1 MTDLQIA
8 ISVAAVIAVTLVL
21 GFNIR
26 EWSKAKKRIAQQQ
39 VIVAAD
45 EPVLQPVVERLIEPV
60 LPSLISESIA
70 ELTWQSPCALS
81 RIQQEIRGWR
91 RVGSKPLAYGW
102 RVAGAV
108 EMQAEPASQEVTGLS
123 IGVLLATRQGP
134 LNAMEYSEWQEAVTR
149 LASNLGAQAAI
160 PSMTEALA
168 KARALD
174 QQCAAVDAQLTIA
187 VTTSGVLSAASINS
201 AAQAA
206 GLESRGELRFGM
218 GLLHQQRFAVFPGD
232 RGMSLVLL
240 LDVPRTQAPQLAFQ
254 EMCQTA
260 QTLAAVLSGTVTDE
274 AGRPLQPADLERIE
288 EQIGQRAA
296 QLSDMGIE
304 PGSPIAQRLF
314 L

>member
-21 GFNIR
+21 VFNVR

-39 VIVAAD
+39 VVVAAD
-45 EPVLQPVVERLIEPV
+45 EPVLQPLVERLIEPV

-70 ELTWQSPCALS
+70 ELTWQSPCAFS

-91 RVGSKPLAYGW
+91 RVGSKPLAFGW
-102 RVAGAV
+102 RIAGSD
-108 EMQAEPASQEVTGLS
+108 EMQAEPASHEITGLS
-123 IGVLLATRQGP
+123 VGILLATRQGP
-134 LNAMEYSEWQEAVTR
+134 LNAMEYSEWQEALTK
-149 LASNLGAQAAI
+149 LANSLGAQVAI
-160 PSMTEALA
+160 PSMTETLA

-187 VTTSGVLSAASINS
+187 VTTTGVLSAASITS

-218 GLLHQQRFAVFPGD
+218 GPLHQQRFAVFPGD

-240 LDVPRTQAPQLAFQ
+240 LDVPRTVAPQLAFQ

-260 QTLAAVLSGTVTDE
+260 HTIAAVLSGAVTDE
-274 AGRPLQPADLERIE
+274 AGRPLQPADLGRIE
-288 EQIGQRAA
+288 EQIGHRAV